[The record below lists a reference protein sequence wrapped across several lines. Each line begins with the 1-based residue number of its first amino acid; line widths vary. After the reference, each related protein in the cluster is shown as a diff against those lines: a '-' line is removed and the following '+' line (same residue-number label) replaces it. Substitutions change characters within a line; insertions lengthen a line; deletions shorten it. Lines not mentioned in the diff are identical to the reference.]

1 MKKADLRFN
10 SYTRPTTPEEAEA
23 AIARSKESR
32 RKRGIEKRNTPKR
45 VVKDNNFAEVQA
57 RIHDVKIPYTLSLIN
72 INEIP
77 LDKTFTMKN
86 QIMVMYK
93 NGTFDVLPQGVNG
106 LNIRDYLGFKYSRIV
121 FWTML
126 PLKSSPNHFHTF
138 PSSLLNRFEVAKA
151 PNDIFDL

>member
-1 MKKADLRFN
+1 MRKVK
-10 SYTRPTTPEEAEA
+10 SYTRPTTPEETEA

-32 RKRGIEKRNTPKR
+32 RKRGIEKRNTPKN
-45 VVKDNNFAEVQA
+45 VVRENNFAEVQT
-57 RIHDVKIPYTLSLIN
+57 RIHDVKFPYQLSLIN

-77 LDKTFTMKN
+77 LDKTFGILN
-86 QIMVMYK
+86 QILVMYK
-93 NGTFDVLPQGVNG
+93 NGIFDVLPQGVNG

-126 PLKSSPNHFHTF
+126 PLKSSPNHFNTF
-138 PSSLLNRFEVAKA
+138 PYSLLNRFEVAKA